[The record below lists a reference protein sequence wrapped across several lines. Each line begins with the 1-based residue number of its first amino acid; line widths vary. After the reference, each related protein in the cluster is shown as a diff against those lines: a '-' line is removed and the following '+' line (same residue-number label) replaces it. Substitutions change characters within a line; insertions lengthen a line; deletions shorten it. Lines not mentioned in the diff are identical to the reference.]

1 MSTKLSSSRRVSF
14 SSDQGAAAASAAK
27 PAAFPR
33 NRKRLITVFWVFRL
47 PKSGRLFPGSFLR
60 RIGAKVVKV
69 LRYVSLRKRSAS
81 PASCSSSSSSSS
93 LKSGSNFNR
102 SHSVSESMEESHR
115 AEAVKDC
122 INFFNSSSS
131 SAV

>member
-14 SSDQGAAAASAAK
+14 SSDQGAAAATSAAK

-81 PASCSSSSSSSS
+81 PASSSS

-131 SAV
+131 SAI

>member
-14 SSDQGAAAASAAK
+14 SSDQGVAK
-27 PAAFPR
+27 PTAFPR

-47 PKSGRLFPGSFLR
+47 PKSARFSPEKFLR
-60 RIGAKVVKV
+60 RLGAKVAKV
-69 LRYVSLRKRSAS
+69 LRYVSLRKRS
-81 PASCSSSSSSSS
+81 SSSSSS
-93 LKSGSNFNR
+93 KNGSNFNR
-102 SHSVSESMEESHR
+102 SHSVSDSMEESHR

-122 INFFNSSSS
+122 INFFNSSNS

>member
-14 SSDQGAAAASAAK
+14 SSDQGAAAAAAK

-33 NRKRLITVFWVFRL
+33 NRKRLITVFWVFQL

-81 PASCSSSSSSSS
+81 PASCSSSSS

-131 SAV
+131 AV